1 LTGTPIP
8 VNTPKL
14 PFMRRV
20 TLISLAL
27 SQFKQT
33 FVLDARS
40 GVDIMRHPERKVVN
54 RLSRSARC
62 EEFMDATPKLQLEKK
77 LLSLE

>member
-8 VNTPKL
+8 VNTPKW
-14 PFMRRV
+14 PFIRRV

-33 FVLDARS
+33 FVLDAES
-40 GVDIMRHPERKVVN
+40 GVDIMRHPERKVDY
-54 RLSRSARC
+54 RLSCSALAQG
-62 EEFMDATPKLQLEKK
+62 FMDATPNLQLEKK

>member
-8 VNTPKL
+8 VNTPKWPL
-14 PFMRRV
+14 VSRV
-20 TLISLAL
+20 TLISLGL

-33 FVLDARS
+33 FVLDPES
-40 GVDIMRHPERKVVN
+40 GVDIMRHPKRKVVH
-54 RLSRSARC
+54 RLSSSC
-62 EEFMDATPKLQLEKK
+62 LVQEFMDATPNLQLEKK

>member
-1 LTGTPIP
+1 
-8 VNTPKL
+8 
-14 PFMRRV
+14 V
-20 TLISLAL
+20 TLISLGL

-33 FVLDARS
+33 FVLDAGS

-54 RLSRSARC
+54 RLSAIGITPG
-62 EEFMDATPKLQLEKK
+62 FMDATPNLQLEKK

>member
-8 VNTPKL
+8 VNTAKWPVIS
-14 PFMRRV
+14 RV
-20 TLISLAL
+20 TLIYQAW

-40 GVDIMRHPERKVVN
+40 GVDIMRHPERKVVH
-54 RLSRSARC
+54 RLSSSGLAP
-62 EEFMDATPKLQLEKK
+62 EFMDATPNLQLEKK